1 MNKIKKTAER
11 KFQMAE
17 TERKKRSIREYGR
30 IFLSGFIMG
39 SADVVPGVSG
49 GTMAFILGIYQELI
63 DSIRA
68 FLSPEAFKM
77 AFRFQ
82 VKKAYRTLPWPFL
95 LSLGLGILTAIV
107 LLSSKIKWM
116 LENRPALIWSFFFG
130 LVLASIFAV
139 FHRVSKWSF
148 DRIIGA
154 LAGAAAA
161 WIIVGLPLT
170 QHPPEGLWYIAVC
183 GAIAICAMI
192 LPGISG
198 SFILVLMGKYETVL
212 GAVHSLKSGADIG
225 RNLLILTVFMVGIV
239 IGIGSFVRLLGWLFR
254 KYHDVTVAVLIG
266 FMAGSLRKV
275 WPWKGPDGLENVLP
289 AQFSADVAG
298 AAVLG
303 LLGFVL
309 VLAIEF
315 IAKRLEAREQVLSRR
330 AGEES

>member
-1 MNKIKKTAER
+1 
-11 KFQMAE
+11 MAE
-17 TERKKRSIREYGR
+17 MERKKRAIREYGR

-68 FLSPEAFKM
+68 FLSPDAFKM

-116 LENRPALIWSFFFG
+116 LDHKPALIWSFFFG

-170 QHPPEGLWYIAVC
+170 RHPPAGLWYIAVC

-198 SFILVLMGKYETVL
+198 SFILVLMGK
-212 GAVHSLKSGADIG
+212 
-225 RNLLILTVFMVGIV
+225 
-239 IGIGSFVRLLGWLFR
+239 
-254 KYHDVTVAVLIG
+254 
-266 FMAGSLRKV
+266 
-275 WPWKGPDGLENVLP
+275 
-289 AQFSADVAG
+289 
-298 AAVLG
+298 
-303 LLGFVL
+303 
-309 VLAIEF
+309 
-315 IAKRLEAREQVLSRR
+315 
-330 AGEES
+330 

>member
-1 MNKIKKTAER
+1 
-11 KFQMAE
+11 MAE
-17 TERKKRSIREYGR
+17 MERKKRAIREYGR

-68 FLSPEAFKM
+68 FLSPDAFKM

-116 LENRPALIWSFFFG
+116 LDHKPALIWSFFFG

-170 QHPPEGLWYIAVC
+170 RHPPAGLWYIAVC

-212 GAVHSLKSGADIG
+212 GAVHNLKSGTDVSQ
-225 RNLLILTVFMVGIV
+225 NLLILAFFIVGIV
-239 IGIGSFVRLLGWLFR
+239 VGIGSFVRLLGWLFR
-254 KYHDVTVAVLIG
+254 KYHDLTVAVLIG

-289 AQFSADVAG
+289 ARFDSGVAG
-298 AAVLG
+298 AVALG
-303 LLGFVL
+303 VLGFVL
-309 VLAIEF
+309 VLAIEYA
-315 IAKRLEAREQVLSRR
+315 AKRLEARERTGT
-330 AGEES
+330 ADAEETV